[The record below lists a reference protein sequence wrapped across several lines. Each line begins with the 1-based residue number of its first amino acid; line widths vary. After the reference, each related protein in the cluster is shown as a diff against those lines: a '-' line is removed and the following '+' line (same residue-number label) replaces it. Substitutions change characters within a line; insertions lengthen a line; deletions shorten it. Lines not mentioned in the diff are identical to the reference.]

1 LNFLVLPRLA
11 FISGRILA
19 LASVSEKR
27 LALIFQNYFLVT
39 IFIRNFAISFSNKTN
54 TIMKVLIL
62 QASPRANG
70 NTAWMAE
77 EYKKAAEA
85 AGHEVTLV
93 NVSKKKI
100 AGCLACEYCHN
111 KGNGA
116 CIQKDDMQELYP
128 LMNEA
133 EALVLA
139 APIYYFT
146 LCAQIQAPIQ
156 RMYCVNA
163 PAKVKKMALLMSS
176 YSPGVYDG
184 ATAEFRDICNYW
196 KVENMGAVT
205 AKIDEQKTEETKQK
219 IQEIAGRL

>member
-1 LNFLVLPRLA
+1 M
-11 FISGRILA
+11 S
-19 LASVSEKR
+19 
-27 LALIFQNYFLVT
+27 
-39 IFIRNFAISFSNKTN
+39 
-54 TIMKVLIL
+54 KVLIL
-62 QASPRANG
+62 QGSPRAKG

-93 NVSKKKI
+93 NVARKKI
-100 AGCLACEYCHN
+100 AGCLACEYCRT

-116 CIQKDDMQELYP
+116 CIQKDDMQELFP

-133 EALVLA
+133 EVLVLA

-156 RMYCVNA
+156 RMYCVNK
-163 PAKVKKMALLMSS
+163 PANVKKMALLMSS

-184 ATAEFRDICNYW
+184 ATSEFRDICNYW
-196 KVENMGAVT
+196 QVENMGFVS

-219 IQEIAGRL
+219 VIALAGKL